1 LLLAPSPEG
10 RAVGLHIGMQDRWG
24 EAPLVAV
31 AVCLSAGIAVSAVLH
46 QYIFA
51 ALAIAA
57 GAFAAAA
64 WLSLRDD
71 RLLLCLGL
79 GLCALA
85 ADGVL
90 LGLAARDGLPLDDV
104 HSLLARGQLSLGN
117 PVLLEGCVAE
127 DPTPRGPDLA
137 TVVDLRGMR
146 VQDAWIQAGGKVQL
160 RVATPADPQVKGAV
174 LKWGDRVRVWADCD
188 IPRNFQN
195 PGSADRVGLLARRGI
210 CLLGRV
216 KAPQLVEV
224 LPNDCGNPWGRAAA
238 SVRRSL
244 RDRIHRLGE
253 EGDSQRAAVLSSIVL
268 GDYTNLSTETRT
280 EFQETGTI
288 HVLVVSGLH
297 VGWIVWLLSRAFQLM
312 RLPAGVARMLAACA
326 ILFYASLVG
335 FQASISRALWMF
347 GLYMIGQSIFRRAS
361 PVNTVFACA
370 FLLLSAHPGWLLDAG
385 FQLSFLS
392 VTAIVLTG
400 TAVIEGRLR
409 PLLEPLRHAG
419 NPERLFFRTGGWHS
433 LGRWL
438 RFRAEVFAEDWA
450 DRYHA
455 SLEHIILRGSRAGA
469 GFSLAIA
476 SMIVISLSVQAW
488 IEPALAYYFN
498 RLSWVAPAANLAV
511 VPLASLVLVSG
522 LAAEAA
528 TSITLLAYPVFR
540 IAGCCSALLRLVNN
554 WFSELPGAW
563 QRCPTPPLLWVIT
576 GITIVFLWCFHRW
589 RRLWIPFGFVSLEI
603 ACLSLASL
611 NSLPQGLTG
620 WIPSARNTPGWAD
633 ARLLRLSFL
642 DVGQG
647 DSMVIQF
654 PDHRVWVIDAG
665 GLGIASQQDE
675 DANSFD
681 TGEALVSRFLWSRWI
696 ARLDRAI
703 LTHPHHD
710 HAGGMPTLLRNFPT
724 GRLDYGDAGNEPGQA
739 RVLEAARSAAAPIH
753 AVVAGEQTDVAGVAV
768 RVLSPVGKDPFRSL
782 NDGSVVLRLRFGRF
796 SALFAGDLESSGE
809 AEVLS
814 REPQLRGLLLKV
826 GHHGSRSATS
836 DRFLERVQPRW
847 AVISA
852 GRRNPFLNPSP
863 ETMLRLLRHGARPL
877 LTMDQGAVFMETD
890 GIHYTLRSYTLGVL
904 EQGVLPDDK

>member
-1 LLLAPSPEG
+1 
-10 RAVGLHIGMQDRWG
+10 MQDRWG
-24 EAPLVAV
+24 ETPLVAV
-31 AVCLSAGIAVSAVLH
+31 AVCLAAGIAVSAVLH
-46 QYIFA
+46 QYIFS

-57 GAFAAAA
+57 GTFAAAA
-64 WLSLRDD
+64 WLSLQDD
-71 RLLLCLGL
+71 RLGLCLAL

-85 ADGVL
+85 GDGVL
-90 LGLAARDGLPLDDV
+90 LGLAARDGLPPDNV
-104 HSLLARGQLSLGN
+104 HSLLARGKLSLGN
-117 PVLLEGCVAE
+117 PVLLEGCVVE

-137 TVVDLRGMR
+137 TTVDLRGMR
-146 VQDAWIQAGGKVQL
+146 IQDAWIQAGGKVQL
-160 RVATPADPQVKGAV
+160 RVAAPADPQVKGAV
-174 LKWGDRVRVWADCD
+174 FTWGDRVRVWADCD

-244 RDRIHRLGE
+244 RDRIHKLGE
-253 EGDSQRAAVLSSIVL
+253 EGDTQRAAVLSSIVF

-419 NPERLFFRTGGWHS
+419 NPDRLFLRTGGWHS

-455 SLEHIILRGSRAGA
+455 SLEHILLRGSRAGA

-476 SMIVISLSVQAW
+476 SMVAISLSVQAW

-498 RLSWVAPAANLAV
+498 RLSWVAPVANLAV

-522 LAAEAA
+522 IAAEAA
-528 TSITLLAYPVFR
+528 TSVTLSAYPVFR
-540 IAGCCSALLRLVNN
+540 IAGCCSALLRFVNN

-589 RRLWIPFGFVSLEI
+589 RRLWIPFGFVSMEI

-611 NSLPQGLTG
+611 NLLPQGLIG
-620 WIPSARNTPGWAD
+620 WIPSARNAPGMAD
-633 ARLLRLSFL
+633 AQLLRLSFL

-647 DSMVIQF
+647 DSIVIQF

-665 GLGIASQQDE
+665 GLGIVSPQDE
-675 DANSFD
+675 DTNSFD

-696 ARLDRAI
+696 ARLDRVV

-710 HAGGMPTLLRNFPT
+710 HAGGMPALLRNFRT
-724 GRLDYGDAGNEPGQA
+724 GRLDYSDAGNEPGQA

-753 AVVAGEQTDVAGVAV
+753 VVVAGEQTDVAGVAI

-782 NDGSVVLRLRFGRF
+782 NDGSVVLRLQFGRF
-796 SALFAGDLESSGE
+796 SALLAGDLESSGE

-814 REPQLRGLLLKV
+814 RESQLRSLLLKV

-852 GRRNPFLNPSP
+852 GRRNPFHNPSP

-890 GIHYTLRSYTLGVL
+890 GINYMLRSYTLGVL
-904 EQGVLPDDK
+904 EQGVLPGDK

>member
-1 LLLAPSPEG
+1 
-10 RAVGLHIGMQDRWG
+10 MQDRWG

-31 AVCLSAGIAVSAVLH
+31 AVCLAAGIAVSALLY

-64 WLSLRDD
+64 WLSLRGGCL
-71 RLLLCLGL
+71 RLCLGL
-79 GLCALA
+79 GLCALV
-85 ADGVL
+85 ADGIL
-90 LGLAARDGLPLDDV
+90 LGLAARDGLPLNNV
-104 HSLLARGQLSLGN
+104 HSLLAHGKPALGN

-137 TVVDLRGMR
+137 TVIDLRGMR
-146 VQDAWIQAGGKVQL
+146 IQDAWIQAGGKVQL
-160 RVATPADPQVKGAV
+160 RVAAPADPQVKGAIF
-174 LKWGDRVRVWADCD
+174 KWGDRVRVWADCD

-195 PGSADRVGLLARRGI
+195 PGSTDRASLLAGRGI
-210 CLLGRV
+210 YLLGRV

-224 LPNDCGNPWGRAAA
+224 LPNDCGTPWGRATA

-244 RDRIHRLGE
+244 RSRINKLGE

-268 GDYTNLSTETRT
+268 GDYTDLSTETRT

-288 HVLVVSGLH
+288 HVLIVSGLH

-312 RLPAGVARMLAACA
+312 RLPTGIARVLAAGA
-326 ILFYASLVG
+326 ILFYAGMVG

-392 VTAIVLTG
+392 VTAIVLT
-400 TAVIEGRLR
+400 AAPVIEGRLR
-409 PLLEPLRHAG
+409 PLLEPLCHAG
-419 NPERLFFRTGGWHS
+419 NPDRLYFGTGGWHS
-433 LGRWL
+433 LGRRL
-438 RFRAEVFAEDWA
+438 RFRAEIFAEDWA
-450 DRYHA
+450 DRFLPG
-455 SLEHIILRGSRAGA
+455 LEHIFLRTSRAGA
-469 GFSLAIA
+469 GFALALA
-476 SMIVISLSVQAW
+476 SMVVISLSVQAW

-522 LAAEAA
+522 IAAEAA
-528 TSITLLAYPVFR
+528 TSVTASAYPVFR
-540 IAGCCSALLRLVNN
+540 LAGACSALLRLVNN
-554 WFSELPGAW
+554 WFSGLPGAW
-563 QRCPTPPLLWVIT
+563 QRCPTPPVLWVIA
-576 GITIVFLWCFHRW
+576 GITVVFLWCFYRW
-589 RRLWIPFGFVSLEI
+589 RRLWIPFGFVSMEI

-611 NSLPQGLTG
+611 SFLPQGLTSM
-620 WIPSARNTPGWAD
+620 IPSARNTPGWTN

-647 DSMVIQF
+647 DSMAIQF

-665 GLGIASQQDE
+665 GLGIDSRQDE
-675 DANSFD
+675 DTNSFD
-681 TGEALVSRFLWSRWI
+681 TGESVVSRFLWSLWI
-696 ARLDRAI
+696 TRLDRAI

-710 HAGGMPTLLRNFPT
+710 HAGGMPALLRNFPT

-739 RVLEAARSAAAPIH
+739 RVLEAARSSAVSIH
-753 AVVAGEQTDVAGVAV
+753 AVVTGEQTDVAGVAV

-782 NDGSVVLRLRFGRF
+782 NDGSVVLRLQFGRF
-796 SALFAGDLESSGE
+796 SALLEGDLESSGE

-814 REPQLRGLLLKV
+814 REPQLRSLLLKV
-826 GHHGSRSATS
+826 GHHGSRSASS
-836 DRFLERVQPRW
+836 DRYLERVQPRW

-852 GRRNPFLNPSP
+852 GRRNPFHNPSP
-863 ETMLRLLRHGARPL
+863 ETMLRLLHHGARPL
-877 LTMDQGAVFMETD
+877 LTMDLGAVFMETD

-904 EQGVLPDDK
+904 EQGVLPGDK

>member
-1 LLLAPSPEG
+1 MIRVQTRPGLAG
-10 RAVGLHIGMQDRWG
+10 GNQIGMQDRWG

-31 AVCLSAGIAVSAVLH
+31 AVCLAAGIAVSALLY

-64 WLSLRDD
+64 WLSLRGD
-71 RLLLCLGL
+71 RLRLCLGL
-79 GLCALA
+79 GLCALV

-90 LGLAARDGLPLDDV
+90 LGLAARDGLPLNNV
-104 HSLLARGQLSLGN
+104 HSLLAHGKLALGN

-127 DPTPRGPDLA
+127 DPTPRGPDLG

-146 VQDAWIQAGGKVQL
+146 IQDSWIQAVGKVQL
-160 RVATPADPQVKGAV
+160 RVAPPEVPQVRGAIF
-174 LKWGDRVRVWADCD
+174 KWGDRVRAWADCD
-188 IPRNFQN
+188 IPRNFQD
-195 PGSADRVGLLARRGI
+195 PGSGDRVGFLAGRGI
-210 CLLGRV
+210 YLLGRV
-216 KAPQLVEV
+216 KSPQLVEV

-244 RDRIHRLGE
+244 RDRINKLGE

-312 RLPAGVARMLAACA
+312 RLPAGVARVLAAGA

-361 PVNTVFACA
+361 PINTVFACA
-370 FLLLSAHPGWLLDAG
+370 FLLLSTHPGWLLDAG

-392 VTAIVLTG
+392 VAAIVLTG
-400 TAVIEGRLR
+400 TPVIDGRLR

-419 NPERLFFRTGGWHS
+419 NPDRLYFGTGCWHS
-433 LGRWL
+433 LGRRL

-455 SLEHIILRGSRAGA
+455 SLEPTFLRGSRAGA
-469 GFSLAIA
+469 GFSLALA
-476 SMIVISLSVQAW
+476 SMVVISLSVQAW

-522 LAAEAA
+522 IAAEAA
-528 TSITLLAYPVFR
+528 TSVTLSAYPVFR
-540 IAGCCSALLRLVNN
+540 LAGGCSALLRLVNN
-554 WFSELPGAW
+554 WFSGLPGAW
-563 QRCPTPPLLWVIT
+563 QRCPTPPVLWVIA

-589 RRLWIPFGFVSLEI
+589 RRLWIPFGFVSMEI

-611 NSLPQGLTG
+611 SFLPQGLTG
-620 WIPSARNTPGWAD
+620 LIPSARNAPGRTD
-633 ARLLRLSFL
+633 APLLRFSFL

-665 GLGIASQQDE
+665 GLYIDSRQDE

-681 TGEALVSRFLWSRWI
+681 TGEAVVSRFLWSRWI
-696 ARLDRAI
+696 VRLDRAI

-710 HAGGMPTLLRNFPT
+710 HAGGMPALLRNFPT

-739 RVLEAARSAAAPIH
+739 RVLEAARAAAAPIH

-782 NDGSVVLRLRFGRF
+782 NDGSVVLRLQFGRF
-796 SALFAGDLESSGE
+796 SALLDGDLESSGE

-814 REPQLRGLLLKV
+814 REPRLRSLLLKV
-826 GHHGSRSATS
+826 GHHGSRSASS
-836 DRFLERVQPRW
+836 DRYLERVQPRW

-852 GRRNPFLNPSP
+852 GRRNPFHNPSP
-863 ETMLRLLRHGARPL
+863 ETMLRLLHHGARPL
-877 LTMDQGAVFMETD
+877 LTMDLGAVFMETD

-904 EQGVLPDDK
+904 EQGVLPGDK